1 MGGSDSGMKNGKS
14 IAKKAGYGIFLVSVS
29 VIMLLPI
36 YYLLVTT
43 FKTPAEAV
51 ASPLGLPVHF
61 TFDNYA
67 KAIEAMNYGQA
78 FKNNMIITVT
88 SVLFLIVFASMAAY
102 VIARSEQKLFKVMYS
117 VFLVGLIIPFQV
129 SIIPLYK
136 IISGVNLM
144 NTHLGVILVNVFCI
158 NLPLSI
164 FLMRGFINTV
174 PQELEEA
181 ALIDG
186 CGTFQC
192 FWRII
197 FPLLKPIVSTVAI
210 LNTLAIW
217 NDFMTPLLF
226 LQSSEKQVLLQQV
239 YRNVGAFST
248 DWTSFF
254 PMLVMAT
261 LPLVIF
267 YFIMQRQII
276 EGVVAGAVKG

>member
-1 MGGSDSGMKNGKS
+1 MKRD
-14 IAKKAGYGIFLVSVS
+14 IFLKGVYTLFLIAVAGI
-29 VIMLLPI
+29 IMLPI

-51 ASPLGLPVHF
+51 ANPLGLPINF
-61 TFDNYA
+61 TFENYS
-67 KAIEAMNYGQA
+67 KAIKAMNYTTA
-78 FKNNMIITVT
+78 LKNNLIIAGS
-88 SVLFLIVFASMAAY
+88 SVGLLVFLSSMAAY
-102 VIARSEQKLFKVMYS
+102 VIARSKRKMFKWMYS
-117 VFLVGLIIPFQV
+117 IFLGGLIIPFQI

-136 IISGVNLM
+136 IIAGMNLM

-174 PQELEEA
+174 PLELEEA
-181 ALIDG
+181 AIIDG
-186 CGTFQC
+186 CGTFTC
-192 FWRII
+192 FWKIV

-226 LQSSEKQVLLQQV
+226 LQSPSKQVLLQQV
-239 YRNVGAFST
+239 YRNVGPFST

-254 PMLVMAT
+254 PMLVMST
-261 LPLVIF
+261 LPLIIF
-267 YFIMQRQII
+267 YLIMQKQII
-276 EGVVAGAVKG
+276 EGVAAGAVKG

>member
-1 MGGSDSGMKNGKS
+1 MR
-14 IAKKAGYGIFLVSVS
+14 KKTVLQKVGYYIFLTAVFL
-29 VIMLLPI
+29 IMIIPI

-43 FKTPAEAV
+43 FKTPAEAA
-51 ASPLGLPVHF
+51 ASPLGIPKQF
-61 TFDNYA
+61 TFDNYTE
-67 KAIEAMNYGQA
+67 AIEAMNYGQA
-78 FKNNMIITVT
+78 LKNNLMIAVT
-88 SVLFLIVFASMAAY
+88 SVVFLIIFSSMSAY
-102 VIARSEQKLFKVMYS
+102 VIARSRRRLFQVINSIFM
-117 VFLVGLIIPFQV
+117 VGLIIPFQI

-136 IISGVNLM
+136 ILAGVNLM
-144 NTHLGVILVNVFCI
+144 NTHMGVILVDVFCI

-164 FLMRGFINTV
+164 FLMRGFIHTV
-174 PQELEEA
+174 PMELEEA
-181 ALIDG
+181 AFIDG

-210 LNTLAIW
+210 LDMLAIR

-239 YRNVGAFST
+239 YRNVGPFST
-248 DWTSFF
+248 NWTAFF

-261 LPLVIF
+261 LPLVLF
-267 YFIMQRQII
+267 YLIMQRQII

>member
-1 MGGSDSGMKNGKS
+1 MT
-14 IAKKAGYGIFLVSVS
+14 KKKVFRKIVYGIFLTIVTL
-29 VIMLLPI
+29 IMLIPI

-43 FKTPAEAV
+43 FKTPAEAA
-51 ASPLGLPVHF
+51 ASPLGLPINF
-61 TFDNYA
+61 TFDNYI
-67 KAIEAMNYGQA
+67 KAFKAMNYGQA
-78 FKNNMIITVT
+78 FMNNLIIMVT
-88 SVLFLIVFASMAAY
+88 SVIFLIIFASMSAY
-102 VIARSEQKLFKVMYS
+102 VVVRSKRRVFKVMNS
-117 VFLVGLIIPFQV
+117 IFMVGLIIPFQI

-136 IISGVNLM
+136 ILAGVNLM
-144 NTHLGVILVNVFCI
+144 NTHLGVILVDVFCI

-174 PQELEEA
+174 PKELEEA
-181 ALIDG
+181 ARIDG

-197 FPLLKPIVSTVAI
+197 FPLLKPIISTVAI
-210 LNTLAIW
+210 LDTLAIW
-217 NDFMTPLLF
+217 NDFLTPLLF
-226 LQSSEKQVLLQQV
+226 IQSREKQVLLQQV
-239 YRNVGAFST
+239 YRNVGPFST

-267 YFIMQRQII
+267 YLIMQKQII

>member
-1 MGGSDSGMKNGKS
+1 MMGKK
-14 IAKKAGYGIFLVSVS
+14 ILKKAGYGIFLIAISL
-29 VIMLLPI
+29 IMIIPI

-43 FKTPAEAV
+43 FKSPAEAA
-51 ASPLGLPVHF
+51 ASPLGFPVKF

-78 FKNNMIITVT
+78 LKNNLIITLV
-88 SVLFLIVFASMAAY
+88 SVVFLVVFASMSAY
-102 VIARSEQKLFKVMYS
+102 VIARSKKKIFKFMNA
-117 VFLVGLIIPFQV
+117 VFMVGLIIPFQI

-136 IISGVNLM
+136 MLAAVDLM
-144 NTHLGVILVNVFCI
+144 NTHTAVILVDVFCI

-164 FLMRGFINTV
+164 FLMRGFIHTV
-174 PQELEEA
+174 PIELEEA

-186 CGTFQC
+186 CGTFRC
-192 FWRII
+192 FWKIV
-197 FPLLKPIVSTVAI
+197 FPLLKPILSTVAI
-210 LNTLAIW
+210 LDILAIW
-217 NDFMTPLLF
+217 NDFMTPLLL

-239 YRNVGAFST
+239 YKNVGPFST

-254 PMLVMAT
+254 PMLVMST

-267 YFIMQRQII
+267 YLVLQKQVI

>member
-1 MGGSDSGMKNGKS
+1 MKKS
-14 IAKKAGYGIFLVSVS
+14 VFSKIGYTLFLIIVTV
-29 VIMLLPI
+29 VMTLPI

-43 FKTPAEAV
+43 FKTPAQAV
-51 ASPLGLPVHF
+51 ASPLGLPINF
-61 TFDNYA
+61 TFDNYI
-67 KAIEAMNYGQA
+67 KAIKAMNYGQA
-78 FKNNMIITVT
+78 FTNNLIITVF
-88 SVLFLIVFASMAAY
+88 SVIFLVIFASMASY
-102 VIARSEQKLFKVMYS
+102 VIARSKKRTFKFMYS
-117 VFLVGLIIPFQV
+117 IFLIGLIIPFQI
-129 SIIPLYK
+129 SIIPLYR
-136 IISGVNLM
+136 IISGLNLM
-144 NTHLGVILVNVFCI
+144 NNHFGVILIDVFCI

-174 PQELEEA
+174 PMELEEA

-186 CGTFQC
+186 CGTFEC

-226 LQSSEKQVLLQQV
+226 LQSPSKQVLLQQV
-239 YRNVGAFST
+239 YRNVGPFST

-267 YFIMQRQII
+267 YIIMQKQVID
-276 EGVVAGAVKG
+276 GVVAGAVKG

>member
-1 MGGSDSGMKNGKS
+1 MKNNKTV
-14 IAKKAGYGIFLVSVS
+14 KKVIYGIFLVIVS

-61 TFDNYA
+61 TFGNYL
-67 KAIEAMNYGQA
+67 KAIKAMNYGQA
-78 FKNNMIITVT
+78 LKNNLVI
-88 SVLFLIVFASMAAY
+88 SVAAVVFLVIFASMSAY
-102 VIARSEQKLFKVMYS
+102 VVARSNKKLFKIMYS
-117 VFLVGLIIPFQV
+117 IFLVGLIIPFQI

-136 IISGVNLM
+136 IIAGVHLM
-144 NTHLGVILVNVFCI
+144 NTHMGVILVGVFCI
-158 NLPLSI
+158 NMPLSI

-174 PQELEEA
+174 PMELEEA
-181 ALIDG
+181 AFMDG
-186 CGTFQC
+186 CGTFKC
-192 FWRII
+192 FWVII
-197 FPLLKPIVSTVAI
+197 FPLLKPIISTVAI
-210 LNTLAIW
+210 LDTLAIW

-239 YRNVGAFST
+239 YRNVGPFST

-267 YFIMQRQII
+267 YLIMQKQVI

>member
-1 MGGSDSGMKNGKS
+1 MTGKKM
-14 IAKKAGYGIFLVSVS
+14 IKKAGYGLFLIV
-29 VIMLLPI
+29 LLLVMATPI

-43 FKTPAEAV
+43 FKSPAEAA
-51 ASPLGLPVHF
+51 ASPLGLPEHF
-61 TFDNYA
+61 TFDNYK
-67 KAIEAMNYGQA
+67 KAFEAMNYGQA
-78 FKNNMIITVT
+78 LSNNLIITVT
-88 SVLFLIVFASMAAY
+88 SVLLLVIFASMAAY
-102 VIARSEQKLFKVMYS
+102 VVARSKKKIFAIMNG
-117 VFLVGLIIPFQV
+117 VFMVGLIIPFQI

-136 IISGVNLM
+136 MLAGANLM
-144 NTHLGVILVNVFCI
+144 NTHTAVILVDVFCI

-164 FLMRGFINTV
+164 FLMHGFIHTV

-181 ALIDG
+181 AAIDG

-197 FPLLKPIVSTVAI
+197 FPLLKPIISTVAI
-210 LNTLAIW
+210 LDTLAIW
-217 NDFMTPLLF
+217 NDFMTPLLL

-239 YRNVGAFST
+239 YRNVGPFST

-254 PMLVMAT
+254 PMLVMSV

-267 YFIMQRQII
+267 YLIMQRQVI